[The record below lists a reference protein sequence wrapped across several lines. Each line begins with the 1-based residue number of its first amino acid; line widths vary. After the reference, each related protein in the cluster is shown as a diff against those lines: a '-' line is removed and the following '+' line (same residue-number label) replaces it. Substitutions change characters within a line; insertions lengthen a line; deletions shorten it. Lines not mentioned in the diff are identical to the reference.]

1 MLSKSAAACSQRAG
15 GKERIVGLGGMK
27 MLRRLLPP
35 ILTLLAFSSLSHS
48 SHAASEAENL
58 AKMLGSVTGMANA
71 CGYAVSKDWLAAST
85 KAIEDNSIG
94 SADLRSAQK
103 LRDDYSRVTLDQQ
116 TTQPQMNCADVL
128 RSLGD
133 IERKLVE

>member
-1 MLSKSAAACSQRAG
+1 MG
-15 GKERIVGLGGMK
+15 
-27 MLRRLLPP
+27 
-35 ILTLLAFSSLSHS
+35 
-48 SHAASEAENL
+48 
-58 AKMLGSVTGMANA
+58 KMLGSVIGMADA
-71 CGYAVSKDWLAAST
+71 CGYAVSEDWLAAST

-94 SADLRSAQK
+94 SDDLRTAQK
-103 LRDDYSRVTLDQQ
+103 LRDEYSRVTLAQQ